1 MRTRGGSQKECFSRI
16 MDLENNGA
24 GRQWIHNRSE
34 GELPAHRSI
43 GSGSSQKIIIQPIG
57 PSSGL
62 NLNLTSRFLWCDKT
76 LGLINSFSA
85 EKKRSLLG

>member
-1 MRTRGGSQKECFSRI
+1 
-16 MDLENNGA
+16 MDLGGNGFTK
-24 GRQWIHNRSE
+24 NRSG

-76 LGLINSFSA
+76 LGLINAFSA